1 MLQRIRWVPLLVVA
15 CLLFAACET
24 DRDATPGITA
34 DPAAERTADVQAE
47 EQTIRQLS
55 QQWTEATRANDAD
68 RMAQFY
74 AEDAVSHPPGEQ
86 PNRGRNTIR
95 EYYAG
100 MSELELRQ
108 IEANITQV
116 DVAASGDLAY
126 ELGEFVFVA
135 EGRQGRT
142 DDRGPYLNVWKKRNG
157 QWQIVHEIWNN
168 RTSASPA
175 QPHPGG

>member
-1 MLQRIRWVPLLVVA
+1 MFQRIRWVHLLVAVP
-15 CLLFAACET
+15 LPFAACET
-24 DRDATPGITA
+24 ERTGEPG
-34 DPAAERTADVQAE
+34 AAANPPTGRTADVQAE
-47 EQTIRQLS
+47 EQAIRELS
-55 QQWTEATRANDAD
+55 RQWMEATRANDAD

-175 QPHPGG
+175 QPRPGG